1 MSPLHRTRLPLVG
14 AFCLGVEVGIGPIL
28 SPVASNIRQILK
40 LTISLVLLGLLSGC
54 FAAEVALLAVT
65 FAPVIPAPG
74 GGYQSL
80 KIHCTAED
88 SIGLRYANVGDDT
101 QHEEAMQL
109 ISEHCVDGNIETYRN
124 DTASI
129 SWVFAACLQAD
140 GNPPVSQTCKYVGPE
155 PNPTGF
161 GQEDITIPDG

>member
-1 MSPLHRTRLPLVG
+1 MALDIHKVIKLL
-14 AFCLGVEVGIGPIL
+14 IG
-28 SPVASNIRQILK
+28 S
-40 LTISLVLLGLLSGC
+40 VLFGLLSGC
-54 FAAEVALLAVT
+54 SAAEVVLLAVMD
-65 FAPVIPAPG
+65 APGIPAPG

-124 DTASI
+124 DTASL
-129 SWVFAACLQAD
+129 SFVFAACLQAD

-161 GQEDITIPDG
+161 GQEEVTIPDG